1 MTKSA
6 TAVAS
11 DGLAIGRY
19 AGLSIGAWRSIGAL
33 ALIALAAV
41 LPFAVSNYHVF
52 ELTLVMI
59 YAIAVLGLNILTGYN
74 GQISLGHG
82 AFFAAGAYTAA
93 ILMHRYGVPYW
104 ATVPPAALI
113 CFVLG
118 VLFGLP
124 ALRFEGPYLALVT
137 LAMALATPQ
146 LLKYFDNWTGGQQGI
161 NLVKPLPPPGLGI
174 DRDGWLYLVV
184 LAVLLVAI
192 RIAANLLH
200 GRTGRALVAIRDQPI
215 AAAAM
220 GIHTARYK
228 TLAFGTSTLFTG
240 VAGALAAI
248 VIGYVSPEGYS
259 LFLSISFLVGSA
271 VGGIATIGGAIVG
284 GLFIQFVPNLAN
296 DISDA
301 APGAVYGRR
310 AERIE
315 YEKNLVF
322 LDQLAHHFDGL
333 RRAVTVV
340 AANEV
345 DLAAVDAALL
355 VDHGEVG
362 RLRLADDAVGRGRA
376 AVGHRIADLDLGI
389 ADAGSVLARG

>member
-1 MTKSA
+1 MTEGF
-6 TAVAS
+6 TAVAP
-11 DGLAIGRY
+11 DKLAVDRY
-19 AGLSIGAWRSIGAL
+19 AGLSAGSWRWIVAL

-93 ILMHRYGVPYW
+93 ILMHHYGVPYW

-113 CFVLG
+113 CFALG

-137 LAMALATPQ
+137 LAMALAMPQ
-146 LLKYFDNWTGGQQGI
+146 LLKYFDTWTGGQQGI
-161 NLVKPLPPPGLGI
+161 NLVKPVPPASLGI
-174 DRDGWLYLVV
+174 DRDRWLYLVV
-184 LAVLLVAI
+184 LAVLLVAM
-192 RIAANLLH
+192 RIAANMLH
-200 GRTGRALVAIRDQPI
+200 GRTGRAFVAIRDQPI

-228 TLAFGTSTLFTG
+228 TLAFGTSTLLTG

-284 GLFIQFVPNLAN
+284 GLFIQFVPNFAN

-301 APGAVYGRR
+301 APGAIYG
-310 AERIE
+310 
-315 YEKNLVF
+315 
-322 LDQLAHHFDGL
+322 LAMLLFMYAMPRG
-333 RRAVTVV
+333 VV
-340 AANEV
+340 
-345 DLAAVDAALL
+345 
-355 VDHGEVG
+355 GS
-362 RLRLADDAVGRGRA
+362 
-376 AVGHRIADLDLGI
+376 LGPW
-389 ADAGSVLARG
+389 LARSMQQVHRLGFRRK

>member
-1 MTKSA
+1 MEKRLPAAAPDVLGFDRNGRLSTA
-6 TAVAS
+6 T
-11 DGLAIGRY
+11 LP
-19 AGLSIGAWRSIGAL
+19 WIGAL
-33 ALIALAAV
+33 VLIALAAA
-41 LPFAVSNYHVF
+41 LPFGLSKYHVF
-52 ELTLVMI
+52 ELTMVII

-82 AFFAAGAYTAA
+82 GFFAAGAYTAA

-104 ATVPPAALI
+104 ATIAPAALI

-161 NLVKPLPPPGLGI
+161 NLVKPMPPAWLGL
-174 DRDGWLYLVV
+174 DRDRWLYFI
-184 LAVLLVAI
+184 ALVALLI
-192 RIAANLLH
+192 AMRVAANMLH

-220 GIHTARYK
+220 GIQNARYK

-240 VAGALAAI
+240 VAGALSAI
-248 VIGYVSPEGYS
+248 VVGYVSPEGYS
-259 LFLSISFLVGSA
+259 LFLSVSFLVGSA

-301 APGAVYGRR
+301 APWAIYG
-310 AERIE
+310 
-315 YEKNLVF
+315 
-322 LDQLAHHFDGL
+322 LAMLLFMYVMPRG
-333 RRAVTVV
+333 VV
-340 AANEV
+340 GTLGPWIARW
-345 DLAAVDAALL
+345 LK
-355 VDHGEVG
+355 
-362 RLRLADDAVGRGRA
+362 RLAPQRA
-376 AVGHRIADLDLGI
+376 GLKKSD
-389 ADAGSVLARG
+389 